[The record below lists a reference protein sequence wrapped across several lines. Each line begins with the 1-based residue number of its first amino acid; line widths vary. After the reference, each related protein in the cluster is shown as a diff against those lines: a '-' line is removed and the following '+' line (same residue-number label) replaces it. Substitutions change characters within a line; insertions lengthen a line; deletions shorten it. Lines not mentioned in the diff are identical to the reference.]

1 MAQTVRLTITPDLEK
16 ALQIL
21 HKSTMGTLNTTEL
34 IKMAIGEE
42 AKRKELLA
50 TGTTKSVEPHEDISP
65 KEMDRLSAKLLYEW
79 AKEDGSLEV
88 DNISPAAKLKPFV
101 PEPYVPNR

>member
-42 AKRKELLA
+42 AKRKEILDA
-50 TGTTKSVEPHEDISP
+50 GTTRKVEPYEEINP
-65 KEMDRLSAKLLYEW
+65 KEMDRLSAKLFYEW
-79 AKEDGSLEV
+79 AKEDGSLEIN
-88 DNISPAAKLKPFV
+88 NISPDAKLKPFV

>member
-34 IKMAIGEE
+34 IKMAIGAQ
-42 AKRKELLA
+42 AKRKE
-50 TGTTKSVEPHEDISP
+50 P
-65 KEMDRLSAKLLYEW
+65 LYEEMSPEELDRVSKRQFYAW
-79 AKEDGSLEV
+79 AKEDETLDVE
-88 DNISPAAKLKPFV
+88 NIAHPEKLKPFV
-101 PEPYVPNR
+101 PKPYVRAR

>member
-1 MAQTVRLTITPDLEK
+1 MAQTVRLTITPDLEN
-16 ALQIL
+16 ALRIL

-42 AKRKELLA
+42 AKRKELENISY
-50 TGTTKSVEPHEDISP
+50 KDISP
-65 KEMDRLSAKLLYEW
+65 KELDRISAKQFYEW
-79 AKEDGSLEV
+79 AKEDGSLEI
-88 DNISPAAKLKPFV
+88 DNISPKAKLSPFV